1 MVVTV
6 SIRRTKQSVFDNID
20 KSVFGRFA
28 ICSTT
33 RLRRTAAK
41 SRTRSFRKKLEPL
54 REKTF
59 FFLLLLLL
67 RKSDRRYGYT
77 PVRAVFFLYSWTR
90 TNVRFVIKRDFSR
103 QRFRDRTAYLLF
115 ISLRDV
121 KNNDER
127 TRASASGQN
136 DRIRRGSKIGSILS
150 FWKRRTIRPNAEFR
164 FVRSAARFIL
174 ESFSYR
180 EYCVRRGH

>member
-1 MVVTV
+1 MVGTV

-67 RKSDRRYGYT
+67 RKSDRRHGYT

-127 TRASASGQN
+127 FDEGRKSGRSSRFGNDERFARTLNFVSSVVPRAS
-136 DRIRRGSKIGSILS
+136 
-150 FWKRRTIRPNAEFR
+150 
-164 FVRSAARFIL
+164 
-174 ESFSYR
+174 Y
-180 EYCVRRGH
+180 